1 MNWTRTPAPF
11 DVVAVMQFND
21 EDPNGPK
28 EKFVCCAYS
37 RHDAEQSARARVSF
51 NPAVIKRVE
60 MRRHPSGTVE
70 AVLWDASCLSFADS
84 HS

>member
-1 MNWTRTPAPF
+1 MNWIKPPAPF

-21 EDPNGPK
+21 EETGEPK
-28 EKFVCCAYS
+28 ENFVCGAYS
-37 RHDAEQSARARVSF
+37 REDAEQSARARVSF

-60 MRRHPSGTVE
+60 VRRHPSGTVE
-70 AVLWDASCLSFADS
+70 AVMWDAKWMSFADS